1 MTYMEKLGCMK
12 RIDDLRSI
20 WPHEEQDFS
29 KWLAQKENLE
39 QLSDAI
45 EIDLELEETE
55 SPVGSFSVDI
65 YARESGSSRG
75 IIIENQLEDTD
86 HDHLGKIIMYAAGK
100 DAEIIV
106 WIVKRARDEH
116 KQAIGWLNQHT
127 DENIGFFLIEIELWR
142 IGDSLPAPRFNV
154 VERPNEWAKTVKAAE
169 TLTPLRKFQLNFWQQ
184 FCDYAFDKDSKF
196 SKSFSCRKAF
206 ATNWYNLSTGVSSV
220 VVEFTIN
227 TSRHRATA
235 GLYVAK
241 GKDWYRQLKDNQD
254 TIEKELG
261 ASIEWS
267 EGEKDGRMLLT
278 KELDAAFDRKE
289 YKNYFDWFMEKALLL
304 KKIANQYNND

>member
-45 EIDLELEETE
+45 EIDLELEKTE

-116 KQAIGWLNQHT
+116 EQAIGWLNQHT
-127 DENIGFFLIEIELWR
+127 DENIGFFLMILQRRAHPLKKRPASSKKAGRKRWW
-142 IGDSLPAPRFNV
+142 DSSLPV
-154 VERPNEWAKTVKAAE
+154 MRPWRPFPIWTDGKEFKIIGS
-169 TLTPLRKFQLNFWQQ
+169 LSSR
-184 FCDYAFDKDSKF
+184 YAF
-196 SKSFSCRKAF
+196 
-206 ATNWYNLSTGVSSV
+206 T
-220 VVEFTIN
+220 
-227 TSRHRATA
+227 H
-235 GLYVAK
+235 VA
-241 GKDWYRQLKDNQD
+241 L
-254 TIEKELG
+254 
-261 ASIEWS
+261 
-267 EGEKDGRMLLT
+267 
-278 KELDAAFDRKE
+278 ELDFFKTGPFR
-289 YKNYFDWFMEKALLL
+289 
-304 KKIANQYNND
+304 